1 MEKILVSKVV
11 TRFAPSPTGTLHI
24 GGVRTALFNYVYAKQ
39 NEGLF
44 LVRIED
50 TDKERSKKEYE
61 KNILDSLASIGL
73 SPDEKPINQSERN
86 DVYVDAAKKIFESGN
101 AYWCDCSKEELEEM
115 RKQQEKDGKKP
126 MYDGRSRNKG
136 LKQSENTVL
145 RLATPEDGEIIVNDL
160 IRGKVVFQNSELDDL
175 ILLRSDGTPT
185 YHLCNVVDDFEQNVT
200 TVIRGEDH
208 LSNTP
213 RQIHIQNA
221 LGYPALEYAHLPLV
235 LGPDKRRLS
244 KRHAAT
250 SLEEYKS
257 DGYLDSAILNTLAR
271 LGWSKGDQEVFYMED
286 LIRDFNISDV
296 QKAGA
301 IFDITK
307 LDWLNTQHI
316 ANLSFEDFKKELKPF
331 LKDLSIDIDNHQ
343 NVDLL
348 LSSMRTVESTFK
360 KIADD
365 LIPYYFEVNTYNQQ
379 AIDKFVDNEGLK
391 ILNDLSGI
399 LLSIDEWSENNIDNA
414 LKNYQNENNCPVP
427 KVNQP
432 IRIALT
438 GSTKSPSL
446 GLTLAIFGKNE
457 ALKRINNLIAVSYT
471 HLTLPTR

>member
-235 LGPDKRRLS
+235 LGSDKKRLS

-286 LIRDFNISDV
+286 LIRDFNIREV

-365 LIPYYFEVNTYNQQ
+365 LIPYYVEVNTYNQQ

-457 ALKRINNLIAVSYT
+457 ALKRINNLID
-471 HLTLPTR
+471 RIG

>member
-343 NVDLL
+343 NIDLL

-360 KIADD
+360 KIAED

-414 LKNYQNENNCPVP
+414 LKNYQNENDCPVP

-457 ALKRINNLIAVSYT
+457 ALKRINNLID
-471 HLTLPTR
+471 RIG

>member
-145 RLATPEDGEIIVNDL
+145 RLATPEDGEIVVNDL

-343 NVDLL
+343 NIDLL

-457 ALKRINNLIAVSYT
+457 ALKRIDNLID
-471 HLTLPTR
+471 HIG

>member
-1 MEKILVSKVV
+1 MSKVV

-331 LKDLSIDIDNHQ
+331 LEDLSIDIDNHQ

-391 ILNDLSGI
+391 ILNDLSEI

-457 ALKRINNLIAVSYT
+457 ALKRIDNLID
-471 HLTLPTR
+471 HIG

>member
-457 ALKRINNLIAVSYT
+457 ALKRINNLIDRMS
-471 HLTLPTR
+471 

>member
-1 MEKILVSKVV
+1 MSKVV

-39 NEGLF
+39 NKGLF

-331 LKDLSIDIDNHQ
+331 LEDLSIDIDNHQ

-414 LKNYQNENNCPVP
+414 LKNYQNENNCSVP

-457 ALKRINNLIAVSYT
+457 ALKRIDNLID
-471 HLTLPTR
+471 HIG

>member
-1 MEKILVSKVV
+1 MEKILVSKIV

-145 RLATPEDGEIIVNDL
+145 RLATPEDGEIVVNDL

-365 LIPYYFEVNTYNQQ
+365 LIPYYVEVNTYNQQ

-414 LKNYQNENNCPVP
+414 LKNYQNENDCPVP

-457 ALKRINNLIAVSYT
+457 ALKRINNLID
-471 HLTLPTR
+471 RIG

>member
-1 MEKILVSKVV
+1 MTKVI

-39 NEGLF
+39 NDGLF

-50 TDKERSKKEYE
+50 TDKDRSTKEFE

-73 SPDEKPINQSERN
+73 SPDKEPINQSERN
-86 DVYVDAAKKIFESGN
+86 DIYVAAAEKIIASGKG
-101 AYWCDCSKEELEEM
+101 YWCDCSKETLDEM
-115 RKQQEKDGKKP
+115 RKDQEAAGKKP
-126 MYDGRSRNKG
+126 MYDGRSRNLG
-136 LKQSENTVL
+136 LERSENTVL
-145 RLATPEDGEIIVNDL
+145 RLATPEDGEIVVKDL
-160 IRGKVVFQNSELDDL
+160 IRGEVMFQNSELDDL

-185 YHLCNVVDDFEQNVT
+185 YHLCNVVDDYEQNVS

-221 LGYPALEYAHLPLV
+221 LGYPSLEYAHLPLV
-235 LGPDKRRLS
+235 LGPDKKRLS

-250 SLEEYKS
+250 SLEEYKAE
-257 DGYLDSAILNTLAR
+257 GYLDSAILNTLAR

-286 LIRDFNISDV
+286 LIKNFNIHGV

-307 LDWLNTQHI
+307 LDWLNSQHLS
-316 ANLSFEDFKKELKPF
+316 NLNLEDFKNHLIPF
-331 LKDLSIDIDNHQ
+331 LEEISIDINDHFNTDVLI
-343 NVDLL
+343 NAMK
-348 LSSMRTVESTFK
+348 SSSNTLQGIATELRPYFLDVE
-360 KIADD
+360 
-365 LIPYYFEVNTYNQQ
+365 NYNQK
-379 AIDKFVDNEGLK
+379 AISKFIDDKGMQ
-391 ILNDLSGI
+391 ILNDLLDI
-399 LLSIDEWSENNIDNA
+399 LSKLTQWDENNLDQA
-414 LKNYQNENNCPVP
+414 LKSYQTENNYSVP
-427 KVNQP
+427 QVNQP

-446 GLTLAIFGKNE
+446 GLTLYLVGQKNS
-457 ALKRINNLIAVSYT
+457 LDRLTKLINFLS
-471 HLTLPTR
+471 

>member
-286 LIRDFNISDV
+286 LIRDFNIGDV

-457 ALKRINNLIAVSYT
+457 ALKRINNLID
-471 HLTLPTR
+471 RIG